1 MGWETVY
8 VTSKCKLS
16 YKENHLLIQTETE
29 INEFP
34 FHQINCIMISTT
46 KAVITGYLIAKLAEE
61 DIKVIFC
68 DNDHNPCSELTGY
81 YSNNNRN
88 QNIDKQF
95 SWPIPKKELLWT
107 NIVTNKIENQID
119 ILKQQKLNTTEIVDE
134 FNNMKDNDR
143 TNREAIIAM
152 KYFPAIFGSNFT
164 RGDPE
169 DNINKMLNYGYTILL
184 SSVNQEIVA
193 KGYLTQLGIHH
204 HSNQNDFNLSSDLM
218 EPFRQFVDQIVLEH
232 LEDDFDEET
241 KLDLLAV
248 LEKEIT
254 YDNKNYILKNAISKH
269 VQNCVKFLEAKK
281 QSLAKVEFKHEV

>member
-16 YKENHLLIQTETE
+16 YKSNHLLVQKTTE
-29 INEFP
+29 ITEIP
-34 FHQINCIMISTT
+34 FHQISCILVATT
-46 KAVITGYLIAKLAEE
+46 QVVITGYLISKLTEA
-61 DIKVIFC
+61 DIKIIFC
-68 DNDHNPCSELTGY
+68 DSDHNPCSELNGY
-81 YSNNNRN
+81 YSNSNRN

-107 NIVTNKIENQID
+107 NIVTNKIENQIA
-119 ILKQQKLNTTEIVDE
+119 ILKQQKLDTAEVTDE

-152 KYFPAIFGSNFT
+152 KYFPALFGSNFS

-169 DNINKMLNYGYTILL
+169 DDINKMLNYGYTVLL
-184 SSVNQEIVA
+184 STVNQEIIA
-193 KGYLTQLGIHH
+193 QGYLTQIGIHH

-218 EPFRQFVDQIVLEH
+218 EPFRQFVDQIVIDH
-232 LEDDFDEET
+232 REDDFDENT
-241 KLDLLAV
+241 KLDILAV

-254 YDNKNYILKNAISKH
+254 YNDKNYILKNAITQH
-269 VQNCVKFLEAKK
+269 IQNCFKFLDAKK
-281 QSLAKVEFKHEV
+281 QSIAKVEFKDEV